1 MGKTF
6 QELNLSNAFLFAA
19 TLEDEKTCQL
29 VLEIILG
36 HQISKVKVHTEHSIL
51 INSDFKSVR
60 LDVYASDELRVNYD
74 LEAQNDNE
82 NNLAKRSRFYQAELD
97 VTSLKPGEDYHD
109 LRPSYIIF
117 ICTFDPFGEG
127 IYRYTFEERCL
138 ERNIG
143 LGDGTKKI
151 FLNTK
156 GRNGKDVPKELVHFL
171 KYMEKSTDDT
181 VKEMKDP
188 SIAYLHERVTNL
200 KKRGKLEA
208 RYMTLEEWAKIR
220 ERKAARRAKAEFLL
234 EILEDSFVVPEDLR
248 ERILSETDSDT
259 LRKWY
264 RLAFS
269 AESIEQFQ
277 KEI

>member
-6 QELNLSNAFLFAA
+6 QELDLSNAFLFAA